1 VIEVNLR
8 EYCDEIKG
16 LIERGSYDKAIA
28 ICQHILRHYPKYVE
42 AYRLLGEACLE
53 KGDYLEAEDSFQ
65 RVLSAD
71 PEDFTARVGLSIIC
85 DERGSLEEAI
95 WQMERAFDLFPGN
108 AEVRS
113 ELRHLYKKYDGV
125 ERPKIGLTPGALGRF
140 YAKGE
145 LLQEAIEEF
154 RKLLEKKPELIDV
167 QLALAESLWRSGQRL
182 EAAEV
187 CSGILE
193 KLPNCLKA
201 NLILGEIQINRG
213 YREEGE
219 AHLMV
224 AQALDPENE
233 IAQELFGPSSPLPL
247 RTVKIPRLEFEEEE
261 EIEPIPPME
270 IEVTREP
277 AWLREL
283 LPEEVAPPPEFAE
296 VAKEP
301 VKKVRTIEECESRLA
316 IQPDDHEARLA
327 LAQAYRREGNLEAS
341 IEHYEKL
348 VQASA
353 LLEKVIEDLK
363 DEENLLA
370 LRLLGDAYLKAG
382 RLEEALEAYRKA
394 YRKALKKP

>member
-1 VIEVNLR
+1 LHNNINDKEEKVVEVSLR
-8 EYCDEIKG
+8 EYCDEVKG
-16 LIERGSYDKAIA
+16 LIESGSYDKAVA
-28 ICQHILRHYPKYVE
+28 ICQHILRYYPKYVE
-42 AYRLLGEACLE
+42 AYRLLGEAYLE
-53 KGDYLEAEDSFQ
+53 KGDYSEAEDSFR

-71 PEDFTARVGLSIIC
+71 PEDFTARIGLSIIY

-95 WQMERAFDLFPGN
+95 WQMERAFELLPGN

-113 ELRHLYKKYDGV
+113 ELRRLYKRYDGV
-125 ERPKIGLTPGALGRF
+125 ERPKIGLTTGALGRL
-140 YAKGE
+140 YARGE
-145 LLQEAIEEF
+145 LLEEAIEELG
-154 RKLLEKKPELIDV
+154 KLLEKKPELIDV
-167 QLALAESLWRSGQRL
+167 QLALAEALWRSEQRL

-187 CSGILE
+187 CSDILE

-201 NLILGEIQINRG
+201 NLILGEIWINRG

-247 RTVKIPRLEFEEEE
+247 RTVKIPRFDFEEADIEE
-261 EIEPIPPME
+261 VE
-270 IEVTREP
+270 EVAREP

-283 LPEEVAPPPEFAE
+283 LPES
-296 VAKEP
+296 KEL
-301 VKKVRTIEECESRLA
+301 VEEVRTIEECESRLA
-316 IQPDDHEARLA
+316 IRPDDHEARLA
-327 LAQAYRREGNLEAS
+327 LAQAYKREGNLEEA

-353 LLEKVIEDLK
+353 LLDKVIEDLK
-363 DEENLLA
+363 DEENHLA

-394 YRKALKKP
+394 LKKV